1 MFKRFLTYSILSL
14 IALGGFFG
22 NVDITN
28 NLENH
33 ITFSIKSNTTYALGE
48 FNAAKDSQAANVAME
63 AEKSTPSSTDA
74 TKMYNGL
81 IDGMN
86 IILGVI
92 TVIVSPAIMFA

>member
-33 ITFSIKSNTTYALGE
+33 ITFSIKS
-48 FNAAKDSQAANVAME
+48 NAAKDSQAANVAME